1 MPDSAVPERV
11 AEHEA
16 HVLGRY
22 LVGHVPPP
30 ELVARYVA
38 AGRELFSAPAAPADT
53 AMVAFAV
60 RNPWSLPF
68 LDAAA
73 GLRRP
78 GGLLRGKL
86 LVMSAILETSPTY
99 ADEFLPRASG
109 RLSLLAQLAV
119 HGMAAVAQAL
129 VGLLLLPLASRARA

>member
-1 MPDSAVPERV
+1 MPDSGV

-30 ELVARYVA
+30 ELIARYVA
-38 AGRELFSAPAAPADT
+38 AGQTLFAAPQAPADEAT
-53 AMVAFAV
+53 VAFAC
-60 RNPWSLPF
+60 RHPWSLPF

-73 GLRRP
+73 ALRRP

-86 LVMSAILETSPTY
+86 LVMSAVLEASPTY
-99 ADEFLPRASG
+99 ADTFLPRTPG
-109 RLSLLAQLAV
+109 RAALAAQLAF
-119 HGMAAVAQAL
+119 HGTCAVVQAV
-129 VGLLLLPLASRARA
+129 VGLLLLPIASRA